1 MCVQGQLLLYN
12 VAKRINLQGVAGG
25 AQGSQQVL
33 ADGGEPPEQAEG
45 RVGGP

>member
-1 MCVQGQLLLYN
+1 M
-12 VAKRINLQGVAGG
+12 NLQAVAGG

-33 ADGGEPPEQAEG
+33 TDGGEPPAQAEG